1 MDLEYFLK
9 DVNFDKQFKRLQR
22 KLKGK
27 TVVIYGTGQLFQF
40 IHEKYDLSSINIIA
54 VSDGKYGQDDKGK
67 EFLGYKIVPITDV
80 AELNPDYVVVAIL
93 NYMDI
98 IYNFEKIVFKK
109 TKTKII
115 PLAQKRLR
123 AILKEIWQ

>member
-9 DVNFDKQFKRLQR
+9 DVNFDKQFKRLQK

-27 TVVIYGTGQLFQF
+27 SVVIYGTGQLFQY
-40 IHEKYDLSSINIIA
+40 IHEKYDLSTLNIIA
-54 VSDGKYGQDDKGK
+54 VSDGKYSENDKGQ

-93 NYMDI
+93 NYVDI
-98 IYNFEKIVFKK
+98 VYNFERIVFNKI
-109 TKTKII
+109 KTKII

-123 AILKEIWQ
+123 AIIKEIWT